1 MYTQCLATPLAGMH
15 FLENNG
21 QTCRTGS
28 GAPAMG
34 MLAWSVLF
42 SCSHGYYAIELPS
55 GSSLITGNPLNF
67 IHRLLNTY
75 IIVIIMTL

>member
-28 GAPAMG
+28 GAPAYG
-34 MLAWSVLF
+34 YAWSVLF
-42 SCSHGYYAIELPS
+42 PCCHGYYAIELPS
-55 GSSLITGNPLNF
+55 GSSPITGNPLNY

-75 IIVIIMTL
+75 ITVIIMTL